1 MILKTT
7 SFIENFNNMDL
18 SLFIFEW
25 QQNIKI
31 NFVKNC
37 FKNSRFS
44 LILFVLPF
52 PIVIKVLK
60 HFYC

>member
-1 MILKTT
+1 MILKIK
-7 SFIENFNNMDL
+7 SLIENFNSMDL

-37 FKNSRFS
+37 SKTSRFS
-44 LILFVLPF
+44 LILFVPPF
-52 PIVIKVLK
+52 PR
-60 HFYC
+60 